1 MQVEIEEVRA
11 TKTRDIHHVRFENK
25 TDYQKVT
32 WMLSRI
38 PATYAFNDF
47 TRTVYFL
54 GKKF

>member
-38 PATYAFNDF
+38 PATYALNDF